1 MHRFV
6 LPVLALLSTLLS
18 SFPVNF
24 YQKRRRTP
32 ALQIISMIDIL
43 IILLIF
49 LVVNTTFKEA
59 QSALNVSL
67 PSSREMALGT
77 TPDSSRLTLVVTKD
91 EKIFLAEIETPA
103 ADLPTA
109 LAQMK
114 AARPDAKLELKVDEK
129 ASFGLL
135 ITLWDALTKA
145 GFKVNDVPA
154 RVLRA
159 TKPAP

>member
-1 MHRFV
+1 M
-6 LPVLALLSTLLS
+6 
-18 SFPVNF
+18 NF
-24 YQKRRRTP
+24 HQKRRRTP

-59 QSALNVSL
+59 RSALNVSL
-67 PSSREMALGT
+67 PSSREMSLGT
-77 TPDSSRLTLVVTKD
+77 TADEGRLSLTVTKD
-91 EKIFLAEIETPA
+91 EKIFLADIETPA

-109 LAQMK
+109 LARMK
-114 AARPDAKLELKVDEK
+114 TTRPDARLELKVDEK

-135 ITLWDALTKA
+135 IQLWDALTKA

-159 TKPAP
+159 AKAAP

>member
-1 MHRFV
+1 
-6 LPVLALLSTLLS
+6 L
-18 SFPVNF
+18 NF
-24 YQKRRRTP
+24 HQKRRRSP
-32 ALQIISMIDIL
+32 VLQIISMIDIL

-77 TPDSSRLTLVVTKD
+77 TAAEGRLSLTVTRE
-91 EKIFLAEIETPA
+91 EKIFLADVEVAAAGLPA
-103 ADLPTA
+103 ALARLKADQPTA
-109 LAQMK
+109 Q
-114 AARPDAKLELKVDEK
+114 LELKVDEK

-135 ITLWDALTKA
+135 IQLWDALTKA

-159 TKPAP
+159 AKAAP

>member
-1 MHRFV
+1 M
-6 LPVLALLSTLLS
+6 
-18 SFPVNF
+18 NF
-24 YQKRRRTP
+24 HQKRRRTP
-32 ALQIISMIDIL
+32 VLQIISMIDIL

-77 TPDSSRLTLVVTKD
+77 TADDGRLSLVVTKD
-91 EKIFLAEIETPA
+91 EKIFLADIETPA
-103 ADLPTA
+103 AGLPAA

-114 AARPDAKLELKVDEK
+114 AARPDARLELKVDEK

-135 ITLWDALTKA
+135 IQLWDALTKA
-145 GFKVNDVPA
+145 GFKVNEVPA

-159 TKPAP
+159 ASAAP

>member
-1 MHRFV
+1 M
-6 LPVLALLSTLLS
+6 
-18 SFPVNF
+18 NF

-67 PSSREMALGT
+67 PSSREMSLGT
-77 TPDSSRLTLVVTKD
+77 SADESRLSLTVTKE
-91 EKIFLAEIETPA
+91 EKIYLADIETAA
-103 ADLPTA
+103 ADLPAA

-114 AARPDAKLELKVDEK
+114 TTRPDAKLELKVDEK

-135 ITLWDALTKA
+135 IQLWDALTKA

-159 TKPAP
+159 AKAAP

>member
-1 MHRFV
+1 M
-6 LPVLALLSTLLS
+6 
-18 SFPVNF
+18 NF

-77 TPDSSRLTLVVTKD
+77 TAEEGRLSLVVTKD
-91 EKIFLAEIETPA
+91 EKIFLADVEVAAEALPA
-103 ADLPTA
+103 A

-114 AARPDAKLELKVDEK
+114 TSRPGARLELKVDEK

-135 ITLWDALTKA
+135 IQLWDALTKA

-159 TKPAP
+159 AKAAP

>member
-1 MHRFV
+1 M
-6 LPVLALLSTLLS
+6 
-18 SFPVNF
+18 NC

-77 TPDSSRLTLVVTKD
+77 TADDGRLSLVVTRD
-91 EKIFLAEIETPA
+91 EKIFLADVEVAATGLPA
-103 ADLPTA
+103 ALTR
-109 LAQMK
+109 MK
-114 AARPDAKLELKVDEK
+114 TSRPDAKLELKVDEK

-135 ITLWDALTKA
+135 IQLWDALTKA
-145 GFKVNDVPA
+145 GFKVNEVPA

-159 TKPAP
+159 AKAAP

>member
-1 MHRFV
+1 M
-6 LPVLALLSTLLS
+6 
-18 SFPVNF
+18 NF
-24 YQKRRRTP
+24 HQKRRRTP

-67 PSSREMALGT
+67 PSIREMALGAT
-77 TPDSSRLTLVVTKD
+77 ADESRLSLVVTKD
-91 EKIFLAEIETPA
+91 EKIFLDDAEIPA
-103 ADLPTA
+103 ADLPAA
-109 LAQMK
+109 LSRMK
-114 AARPDAKLELKVDEK
+114 ADRPDAKLELKVDEK

-135 ITLWDALTKA
+135 IQLWDALTKA

-159 TKPAP
+159 AKGAP

>member
-1 MHRFV
+1 
-6 LPVLALLSTLLS
+6 L
-18 SFPVNF
+18 NF

-49 LVVNTTFKEA
+49 LVVNTTFKQN

-67 PSSREMALGT
+67 PTSREMALGT
-77 TPDSSRLTLVVTKD
+77 PASEGAISLSVTRD
-91 EKIFLAEIETPA
+91 EKIFLADLEVPS
-103 ADLPTA
+103 ADLPAA
-109 LAQMK
+109 LAKMK
-114 AARPDAKLELKVDEK
+114 SAQPGARLELKVDEK

-135 ITLWDALTKA
+135 IHLWDSLTRA
-145 GFKVNDVPA
+145 GFKVNEVPA

-159 TKPAP
+159 AQPAP

>member
-1 MHRFV
+1 M
-6 LPVLALLSTLLS
+6 
-18 SFPVNF
+18 NF

-32 ALQIISMIDIL
+32 VLQIISMIDIL

-49 LVVNTTFKEA
+49 LVVNTTFKEV

-67 PSSREMALGT
+67 PTSREMALGKT
-77 TPDSSRLTLVVTKD
+77 AADSRLSLTVTKD
-91 EKIFLAEIETPA
+91 EKILLAGQATTLAGLPA
-103 ADLPTA
+103 ALTA
-109 LAQMK
+109 MK
-114 AARPDAKLELKVDEK
+114 ASNPDAKLELRVDEK

-135 ITLWDALTKA
+135 IGLWDALTKS

-159 TKPAP
+159 KSQ

>member
-1 MHRFV
+1 M
-6 LPVLALLSTLLS
+6 
-18 SFPVNF
+18 NF

-49 LVVNTTFKEA
+49 LVVSTTFKEN

-77 TPDSSRLTLVVTKD
+77 TADEGRLSLTVTKD
-91 EKIFLAEIETPA
+91 EKIYLADVEVAADDLPA
-103 ADLPTA
+103 A
-109 LAQMK
+109 LASMK
-114 AARPDAKLELKVDEK
+114 TSRPSAKLELKVDEK
-129 ASFGLL
+129 VSFGLL
-135 ITLWDALTKA
+135 IRLWDSLTKA
-145 GFKVNDVPA
+145 GFKVNEVPA

-159 TKPAP
+159 AKAAP

>member
-1 MHRFV
+1 
-6 LPVLALLSTLLS
+6 
-18 SFPVNF
+18 
-24 YQKRRRTP
+24 
-32 ALQIISMIDIL
+32 MIDIL

-49 LVVNTTFKEA
+49 LVVNTTFKQA

-77 TPDSSRLTLVVTKD
+77 TAGDGRLSIVVTKE
-91 EKIFLAEIETPA
+91 EKIFLADIETPP
-103 ADLPTA
+103 ADLPAA

-114 AARPDAKLELKVDEK
+114 RTRPDAKLELKVDEK

-135 ITLWDALTKA
+135 IQLWDALTKA
-145 GFKVNDVPA
+145 GFKVNEVPA

-159 TKPAP
+159 GKAAP

>member
-1 MHRFV
+1 M
-6 LPVLALLSTLLS
+6 
-18 SFPVNF
+18 NF

-49 LVVNTTFKEA
+49 LVVNTTFKQA
-59 QSALNVSL
+59 QSALNISL

-77 TPDSSRLTLVVTKD
+77 PATDNALSLSVTKD
-91 EKIFLAEIETPA
+91 EKIFLADIEIPS
-103 ADLPTA
+103 ADLPAA
-109 LAQMK
+109 LVKMK
-114 AARPDAKLELKVDEK
+114 ADQPNAKLQLKVDEK

-135 ITLWDALTKA
+135 IHLWDSLTKA
-145 GFKVNDVPA
+145 GFKVNEVPA

-159 TKPAP
+159 TRTTP

>member
-1 MHRFV
+1 
-6 LPVLALLSTLLS
+6 
-18 SFPVNF
+18 VNF
-24 YQKRRRTP
+24 HQKRRRTP
-32 ALQIISMIDIL
+32 VLQIISMIDIL

-77 TPDSSRLTLVVTKD
+77 TADDGRLSLVVTKD
-91 EKIFLAEIETPA
+91 EKIFLADIETPA
-103 ADLPTA
+103 AGLPAA

-114 AARPDAKLELKVDEK
+114 AARPDARLELKVDEK

-135 ITLWDALTKA
+135 IQLWDALTKA
-145 GFKVNDVPA
+145 GFKVNEVPA

-159 TKPAP
+159 ASAAP

>member
-1 MHRFV
+1 
-6 LPVLALLSTLLS
+6 
-18 SFPVNF
+18 
-24 YQKRRRTP
+24 
-32 ALQIISMIDIL
+32 MIDIL

-77 TPDSSRLTLVVTKD
+77 SAAEGRLSLTVTKE
-91 EKIFLAEIETPA
+91 EKIFLAEVEVAA
-103 ADLPTA
+103 ADLPAA
-109 LAQMK
+109 LSRFKASQPSAQ
-114 AARPDAKLELKVDEK
+114 LELKVDEK

-135 ITLWDALTKA
+135 IQLWDALTKA

-159 TKPAP
+159 AKAAP